1 MLDWLASKIGVLIAI
16 GTLTTFVL
24 GLFAWQHSAM
34 VDREG
39 QGVADAITSV
49 MDSFASVQA
58 ETVLNITYGN
68 DPGQLPLTIGGGG
81 YTVNIT
87 SDSVI
92 VSSCGRSWISRPVA
106 QCIPCNL
113 TSRQFNLTEFE
124 TAGSG
129 IDSGEHRS
137 GLDFTIERARLEVS
151 GRTEYATLVYWG

>member
-16 GTLTTFVL
+16 GTMTTFVL

-49 MDSFASVQA
+49 LDSLASVQA
-58 ETVLNITYGN
+58 ETVLNISYGN

-87 SDSVI
+87 QDSVI
-92 VSSCGRSWISRPVA
+92 VTAGGRSWISRPVA
-106 QCIPCNL
+106 QCIPGNL
-113 TSRQFNLTEFE
+113 TSRQFNLTEFGM
-124 TAGSG
+124 AGSG
-129 IDSGEHRS
+129 VCSGDRCS
-137 GLDFTIERARLEVS
+137 GLEFTIERARLDVS